1 LSSKIVEGKLHA
13 LLDAILNDL
22 RNIINVLATDCQQDQ
37 RALILFRGLQ
47 SLTVGRGAA
56 KSLVTVLRTPDRKRN
71 AKWYMHRH
79 LLMPLV

>member
-47 SLTVGRGAA
+47 SLTVGPPRSRWLLSFAPQIESA
-56 KSLVTVLRTPDRKRN
+56 MRN
-71 AKWYMHRH
+71 GTCTGTF
-79 LLMPLV
+79 